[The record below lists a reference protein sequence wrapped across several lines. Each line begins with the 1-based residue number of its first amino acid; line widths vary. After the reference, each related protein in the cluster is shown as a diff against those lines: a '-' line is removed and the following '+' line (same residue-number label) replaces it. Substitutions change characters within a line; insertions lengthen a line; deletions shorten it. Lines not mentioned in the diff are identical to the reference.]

1 MAEYVLAY
9 TLSHYLQLPARA
21 RAQQRGEWMA
31 QPTESLAGKCVGI
44 MGTGSIGAAIAQ
56 RLAGLEARVLGFSRS
71 GAPQDDFAQVFGPSG
86 LPGFLASLDV
96 LVAVLPD
103 TPETAGLLNAETLRY
118 LPQEALLIN
127 VGRGSLIVEQDLV
140 DVMQAGHLAG
150 AVLDVFQTEPLP
162 LDHPF
167 WRTPRLSLTAHVA
180 ARSWPRDI
188 AAIFCDNLERYLA
201 GRPLRHTLDPTRGY

>member
-1 MAEYVLAY
+1 MV
-9 TLSHYLQLPARA
+9 
-21 RAQQRGEWMA
+21 
-31 QPTESLAGKCVGI
+31 
-44 MGTGSIGAAIAQ
+44 
-56 RLAGLEARVLGFSRS
+56 
-71 GAPQDDFAQVFGPSG
+71 APHDDFAQVFGPSA

-103 TPETAGLLNAETLRY
+103 TPETAGLLNAGMLRC

-140 DVMQAGHLAG
+140 DVMHTGHLAG

-162 LDHPF
+162 ADHPF

-188 AAIFCDNLERYLA
+188 AAIFC
-201 GRPLRHTLDPTRGY
+201 